1 MTRILAA
8 LAACLCIVILAWA
21 APVQAQVP
29 CLIGP
34 PDMLEKILAQ
44 SGEEPLIEMQFG
56 GGADKPSAPG
66 LLAVS
71 PDGTFTLFMLDPSGA
86 ICILA
91 AGTHTQPATG
101 DGFPKPIVPGR
112 DS

>member
-1 MTRILAA
+1 MFIRLAA
-8 LAACLCIVILAWA
+8 AVAASVFALPA
-21 APVQAQVP
+21 AAQVP
-29 CLIGP
+29 CLMGP
-34 PDMLEKILAQ
+34 PDMLEKILER
-44 SGEEPLIEMQFG
+44 SGEQALIEMQFG
-56 GGADKPSAPG
+56 IGPDKPTAPG
-66 LLAVS
+66 MLAVS

-101 DGFPKPIVPGR
+101 DGFPKPVIPGR